1 MTFQKPGEWKL
12 PRHTWWGKSILF
24 WTKLLKSGQK
34 MYDPHVLLPV
44 NNTAESTNLFFLD
57 RLFSYVATQT
67 VVAIHSS
74 TCTVNSTT
82 ANPQAPQVW
91 HAFSLGGQHY
101 QHLSIATLGHS
112 WHQVFMEALGKKKVQ
127 KLSAPLPLGTKIS
140 GQIFKSAQECSKLH
154 QQLGNLRISKVVPS
168 ALQH

>member
-1 MTFQKPGEWKL
+1 
-12 PRHTWWGKSILF
+12 
-24 WTKLLKSGQK
+24 
-34 MYDPHVLLPV
+34 MYDPHVLLTV
-44 NNTAESTNLFFLD
+44 NNTAENTNLFFLD

-67 VVAIHSS
+67 VVAIHRS

-91 HAFSLGGQHY
+91 HAFSLGGQRY
-101 QHLSIATLGHS
+101 QHLSIATLGRS

-140 GQIFKSAQECSKLH
+140 GQIFKSAQKYTSNWEIWESQKLSLVLYNTKYKSLNTPPTQVCILSWSH
-154 QQLGNLRISKVVPS
+154 IGFYFFGREVERCEEM
-168 ALQH
+168 